1 MYVCMHVCRY
11 VCIHMHMRACVCVCE
26 CVCAIACICACIPTA
41 TTLNGTPMPLSTQA
55 CGWQHGPHRTLVQLC
70 SHVLRFELIYLPAR
84 PRVKHA
90 GVIIHR
96 PICLLFGASC
106 RPLSLSLCLSLSLSL
121 SLALSLSL
129 YLSLSRS
136 LSLSISLSRARSVF
150 SLRVSSRHGGAL
162 AETGPLLDGSR
173 CRSGAGGGTA
183 PGAFPCPHGGLGGF
197 RSNVAIRHAGSSVW
211 AHCAQGKASG

>member
-1 MYVCMHVCRY
+1 MAHQCLFQLKP
-11 VCIHMHMRACVCVCE
+11 AD
-26 CVCAIACICACIPTA
+26 
-41 TTLNGTPMPLSTQA
+41 GST
-55 CGWQHGPHRTLVQLC
+55 GPHRTLVQLC

-106 RPLSLSLCLSLSLSL
+106 RPLSLSLCLSLSLSRSLSPSLSL
-121 SLALSLSL
+121 SLALAL
-129 YLSLSRS
+129 YSALEFL
-136 LSLSISLSRARSVF
+136 LAMVEPLPKRARF
-150 SLRVSSRHGGAL
+150 SMEADVEVEL
-162 AETGPLLDGSR
+162 E
-173 CRSGAGGGTA
+173 
-183 PGAFPCPHGGLGGF
+183 GGLLQVHSHVLMAASEVF